1 AEIDSQYRID
11 RANELFGD
19 RQEAIAE
26 RLEKGESDLD
36 KLAQSFGL
44 ARGAVPE
51 FLRGGGAEPL
61 GSSPDLQQVA
71 FGDVALNQGKLGGP
85 VLLGEDRFVVV
96 KVAKHS
102 DSAVKP
108 LDVVREEI
116 VTLLRQE
123 RGQAGAKA
131 AAEAAI
137 AKMRAGEK
145 LETLAG
151 TLNAKVEPARF
162 VSRADPSIPAAL
174 RTAIF
179 DAPRPNATPVIQTA
193 TLDNGATALFVV
205 TRTRT
210 ADTSANP
217 MLAQQQT
224 QTLRERIAA
233 GDIAAYINE
242 AKRNAK
248 ISKNTKVFE

>member
-1 AEIDSQYRID
+1 
-11 RANELFGD
+11 
-19 RQEAIAE
+19 
-26 RLEKGESDLD
+26 
-36 KLAQSFGL
+36 
-44 ARGAVPE
+44 
-51 FLRGGGAEPL
+51 
-61 GSSPDLQQVA
+61 
-71 FGDVALNQGKLGGP
+71 
-85 VLLGEDRFVVV
+85 
-96 KVAKHS
+96 
-102 DSAVKP
+102 
-108 LDVVREEI
+108 VREEI
-116 VTLLRQE
+116 VALLREE
-123 RGQAGAKA
+123 RGQAGANA
-131 AAEAAI
+131 AAEAAM
-137 AKMRAGEK
+137 AKLTAGEK
-145 LETLAG
+145 LETLAAS
-151 TLNAKVEPARF
+151 LNAKTEPPRF

-179 DAPRPNATPVIQTA
+179 DAPRPAATPVVQTT

-248 ISKNTKVFE
+248 ISKNPGVFEQ

>member
-1 AEIDSQYRID
+1 V
-11 RANELFGD
+11 F
-19 RQEAIAE
+19 
-26 RLEKGESDLD
+26 
-36 KLAQSFGL
+36 
-44 ARGAVPE
+44 
-51 FLRGGGAEPL
+51 
-61 GSSPDLQQVA
+61 
-71 FGDVALNQGKLGGP
+71 
-85 VLLGEDRFVVV
+85 LGEDRFVVV

-102 DSAVKP
+102 ESVVKP
-108 LDVVREEI
+108 LDAVRDEI
-116 VTLLRQE
+116 TALLRQE
-123 RGQAGAKA
+123 RGQAAAKA
-131 AAEAAI
+131 AAESAI
-137 AKMRAGEK
+137 AKLEAGEK

-151 TLNAKVEPARF
+151 SLNAKPEPARF

-179 DAPRPNATPVIQTA
+179 DAPRPAAKPVIQTA
-193 TLDNGATALFVV
+193 ALDNGATALFVV

-217 MLAQQQT
+217 MLAQQQS

-248 ISKNTKVFE
+248 IVKNPAVFE